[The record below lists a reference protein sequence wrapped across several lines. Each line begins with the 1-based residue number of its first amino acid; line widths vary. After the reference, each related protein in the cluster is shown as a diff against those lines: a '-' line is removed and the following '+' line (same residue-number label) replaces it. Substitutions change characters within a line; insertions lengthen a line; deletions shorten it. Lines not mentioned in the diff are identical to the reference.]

1 MSYNSVL
8 NARLVEE
15 FGSLERICNDMYGAK
30 HGVTCYIDEMAGQN
44 ARGRREVSDW
54 SYCLSSLRRVRH
66 KRNALSH
73 GEVSFDD
80 KCADEGDIDFIDG
93 FKNLL
98 LSGDDPLAQLESHSR
113 RRARGESGGR
123 KNLPET
129 LSRRETDDREEDDS
143 HLTGCALALVTAF
156 LVFLVFYLLLSR

>member
-44 ARGRREVSDW
+44 ARGRREVPDW
-54 SYCLSSLRRVRH
+54 SCCLSSLRRVRH
-66 KRNALSH
+66 KRNSLSH

-80 KCADEGDIDFIDG
+80 ECADEDDIDFIDG

-98 LSGDDPLAQLESHSR
+98 LSGRDPLALLDRHGR
-113 RRARGESGGR
+113 RRARGEDDSR
-123 KNLPET
+123 ESLPET
-129 LSRRETDDREEDDS
+129 LLRRETDDREEDDS
-143 HLTGCALALVTAF
+143 HLTGCALGLVAAF

>member
-30 HGVTCYIDEMAGQN
+30 HGVTCYIDEMAGLD
-44 ARGRREVSDW
+44 ARGQREVPDW

-73 GEVSFDD
+73 GEVSFDG
-80 KCADEGDIDFIDG
+80 KCADQDDIDFIDG

-98 LSGDDPLAQLESHSR
+98 LSGRDPLALLERHSR

-129 LSRRETDDREEDDS
+129 LSRRETYDREADNPR
-143 HLTGCALALVTAF
+143 LAGCAMLLIAAF

>member
-44 ARGRREVSDW
+44 ARGRREVPDW

-80 KCADEGDIDFIDG
+80 KCADEDDIDFIDG
-93 FKNLL
+93 FKDLL

-113 RRARGESGGR
+113 RRARGESGDR

-129 LSRRETDDREEDDS
+129 LLRRETDDREEDDS
-143 HLTGCALALVTAF
+143 HLTGCALGLVAAF